1 MKQPC
6 TYILAN
12 KPNGTLYVGVTSDL
26 PKRVWQHKNDLV
38 EGFSRKYQIHRLV
51 LYEQHETMENAINR
65 EKKLKSGS
73 RQKKIDMIQT
83 MNPSWS
89 DLYDN
94 IVSL

>member
-51 LYEQHETMENAINR
+51 WYEQHETMENAINR